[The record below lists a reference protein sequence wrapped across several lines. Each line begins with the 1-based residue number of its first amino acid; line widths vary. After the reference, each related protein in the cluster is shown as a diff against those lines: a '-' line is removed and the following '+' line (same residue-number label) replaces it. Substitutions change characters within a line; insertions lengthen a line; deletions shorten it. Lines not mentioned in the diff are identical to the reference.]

1 MLFSPL
7 LPRLSASLG
16 LGCSVA
22 LYVLLY
28 FLPSSSLWQERS
40 KKQENFFCCLL
51 DIGKPA
57 ASTVPFHLLLL
68 CVVPHSSS
76 EVLVGNA
83 ALLSDTRFSLPVII
97 PTKHRINYI
106 NDCADVVIRSWV
118 LSLFSHYFCSGIG
131 IHCEG
136 HFSYLLLQLLEV
148 PWPELKISYR
158 AKKCVCPCN

>member
-1 MLFSPL
+1 MHRHTELAVPSAAWEHWGFSLCRSDDSWNGFFTDGIPCLGYMFTMLFSPL

-106 NDCADVVIRSWV
+106 NDCADVVIRS
-118 LSLFSHYFCSGIG
+118 
-131 IHCEG
+131 
-136 HFSYLLLQLLEV
+136 
-148 PWPELKISYR
+148 
-158 AKKCVCPCN
+158 

>member
-1 MLFSPL
+1 MDVHRHTELAVPSAAWEHWGFSLCRSDDSWNGFFTDGIPCLGYMFTMLFSPL

-57 ASTVPFHLLLL
+57 ASPFHLLLL

-106 NDCADVVIRSWV
+106 NDCADVVIRS
-118 LSLFSHYFCSGIG
+118 
-131 IHCEG
+131 
-136 HFSYLLLQLLEV
+136 
-148 PWPELKISYR
+148 
-158 AKKCVCPCN
+158 